1 MSLTSAETG
10 PASFKAALGSLAA
23 SVNVITLWDAGGRPL
38 GMTATAF
45 SSVSVDPLLVL
56 VCINRATRTYDQ
68 VSAGE
73 RFGVNILGTDARE
86 ISDYCGRPGGD
97 KVLEAGWLAG
107 GGAGT
112 GADVGVGGGDW
123 NSPALSGALAFL
135 DCRVD
140 QEVQAG
146 THAVIIGAVEGIG
159 LPEPPGPG
167 PHSQPLLHFR
177 GRYRQLDRVRQAAAP
192 RPLPI
197 ALEELA

>member
-112 GADVGVGGGDW
+112 GADVGVGDGAW

-159 LPEPPGPG
+159 LAEPPGPG

>member
-1 MSLTSAETG
+1 MSLTCVEPTQ
-10 PASFKAALGSLAA
+10 ASFKAALGSVAA
-23 SVNVITLWDAGGRPL
+23 SVNVITMWNIEGHPL

-45 SSVSVDPLLVL
+45 ASVSADPLLVL
-56 VCINRATRTYDQ
+56 VCINRATRTYDH
-68 VSAGE
+68 VATSR
-73 RFGVNILGTDARE
+73 RFGVNILGSAAHE

-97 KVLEAGWLAG
+97 KVIDSDWLADT
-107 GGAGT
+107 GT
-112 GADVGVGGGDW
+112 W
-123 NSPALSGALAFL
+123 HSPALSGAVAFL

-159 LPEPPGPG
+159 LRSLAQHIE
-167 PHSQPLLHFR
+167 PLLHFR
-177 GRYRQLDRVRQAAAP
+177 GRYRQLDAVRQAAAP

>member
-10 PASFKAALGSLAA
+10 RASFKAALGSLAA
-23 SVNVITLWDAGGRPL
+23 SVSVITLRDPGGRPL

-56 VCINRATRTYDQ
+56 VCLNRATRTYGH
-68 VSAGE
+68 VTAGE

-86 ISDYCGRPGGD
+86 LSDYCGRPGGD

-107 GGAGT
+107 GGA
-112 GADVGVGGGDW
+112 W

-159 LPEPPGPG
+159 LAEPPGPG
-167 PHSQPLLHFR
+167 PHPQPLLHFR

-197 ALEELA
+197 ALEEFA

>member
-107 GGAGT
+107 AGLRDGGA
-112 GADVGVGGGDW
+112 W

-140 QEVQAG
+140 QQVQAG

-159 LPEPPGPG
+159 LADPG

>member
-45 SSVSVDPLLVL
+45 ASVSVDPLLVL

-107 GGAGT
+107 AGLRGGGASNS
-112 GADVGVGGGDW
+112 GAW

-140 QEVQAG
+140 QQVQAG

-159 LPEPPGPG
+159 LAEPSGPG